1 MKDDIDILNCFT
13 HEEIC
18 EVVEDW
24 IEYYNNE
31 RYQWDLAKLSPSA
44 FYKYTING
52 KYPIIVWRAKIAM
65 PDYIPLRSISSG
77 IAIISND

>member
-1 MKDDIDILNCFT
+1 MIECVKTVKL
-13 HEEIC
+13 
-18 EVVEDW
+18 VEDW
-24 IEYYNNE
+24 IEYYNKE
-31 RYQWDLAKLSPSA
+31 RYQLDLANLSSLA
-44 FYKYTING
+44 FYKYTITG